1 MTDPL
6 RPDQPVHDPAAE
18 TSVTPVPTASHT
30 VGAASATDAP
40 LAAPAETSAAAMA
53 EPLTPTAESIATE
66 AVPRTPTQPVGPRS
80 RTRWVV
86 AGAVVTAVVIAS
98 TAIGLALTASSGRA
112 TVAGYVPADSV
123 MYAEVRLDLPGDQ
136 RAEVAEFLSHFPG
149 FADQAAL
156 DTKLDEVLDRLI
168 SEGTDGAQTFS
179 TDIKPWFDGEVAMA
193 AGPETFEMSEA
204 AEGGDH
210 SIVLIS
216 IKDEALARAWFD
228 EIFATRGATTND
240 TYGDTTV
247 TTFTDA
253 TSATK
258 TVAFA
263 IIDGKVAAA
272 GSLEAV
278 HAAIDTNGS
287 SGFADQPAVQAAA
300 SALEGDHVGFGYV
313 ALADLMEAATALMD
327 EAAPDAPAIAGLTE
341 LVPDWAAF
349 RLRIEGDALVMDSAT
364 PDVAGAPGPD
374 EDRTNGVAAWAPPTT
389 IALGASNDVGATVD
403 ETIERY
409 RAQPGAAEVLE
420 QIEEAA
426 GMLGGL
432 DGILGWMGDTGVI
445 VTATGETPGGALVSI
460 PTDADAASRFFTTI
474 RSFAALGGSQLGIT
488 VTDEDYAGTTITTV
502 DLGSLDGLAGMA
514 GALGGAEAPTPEPGS
529 LPSDPV
535 RIAFAASDGVVVI
548 GTGPDVVKA
557 VLDAGPGPSLA
568 DDGRYQAAIG
578 RVGNEHASVSYV
590 DLAAVRTLI
599 EAHLDEATA
608 EERAEY
614 EESIQPFLAPF
625 DTFAAAMVVGGDV
638 DETHAVVT
646 VK

>member
-30 VGAASATDAP
+30 VGTPAAAAASDP
-40 LAAPAETSAAAMA
+40 AAGSS
-53 EPLTPTAESIATE
+53 PLTPPAASTEEAPVPLTA
-66 AVPRTPTQPVGPRS
+66 TQPVGRGG
-80 RTRWVV
+80 RTRWLAAAAVV
-86 AGAVVTAVVIAS
+86 GAVAIAS
-98 TAIGLALTASSGRA
+98 AAIGIALTSSSGQG
-112 TVAGYVPADSV
+112 TVAGYVPADSLA
-123 MYAEVRLDLPGDQ
+123 YAEIRLDLPGDQ
-136 RAEVAEFLSHFPG
+136 RAEVAEFLSKFPG

-156 DTKLDEVLDRLI
+156 DTKVDEVLDRLV
-168 SEGTDGAQTFS
+168 SEGTDGQQTFS
-179 TDIKPWFDGEVAMA
+179 ADIKPWFDGELAVSS
-193 AGPETFEMSEA
+193 GPLPDDLSTLDDPEA
-204 AEGGDH
+204 LGAKGRTLA
-210 SIVLIS
+210 LIS
-216 IKDEALARAWFD
+216 IKDEALARAWF
-228 EIFATRGATTND
+228 ESVLAENGVSGTTE
-240 TYGDTTV
+240 TYGDTTI
-247 TTFTDA
+247 TTFPDA
-253 TSATK
+253 MVGKATP
-258 TVAFA
+258 AYA
-263 IIDGKVAAA
+263 IIDARVAVA
-272 GSLEAV
+272 GDIDSV
-278 HAAIDTNGS
+278 KAAIDTNGS
-287 SGFADQPAVQAAA
+287 SGFTDQDGFQAATQ
-300 SALEGDHVGFGYV
+300 ALEGDSVGFAYV
-313 ALADLMEAATALMD
+313 AMGQLVDSAASAVPGQQREAIGALVN
-327 EAAPDAPAIAGLTE
+327 

-349 RLRIEGDALVMDSAT
+349 RLRIEGDAMLMDSAT
-364 PDVAGAPGPD
+364 ADVEGAPGPD
-374 EDRTNGVAAWAPPTT
+374 TDRTNGVAAWAPPTT
-389 IALGASNDVGATVD
+389 IALAASNDVGATVD
-403 ETIERY
+403 ETIELY

-432 DGILGWMGDTGVI
+432 EGILGWMGDTGVI

-460 PTDADAASRFFTTI
+460 PTDADAASRFVTTI

-502 DLGSLDGLAGMA
+502 DLGSLDDLAGMA

-568 DDGRYQAAIG
+568 DDGRYQAAVG